1 MTIRNILV
9 PIRGDGKGEGVLDH
23 ALAVAGRFNA
33 HLAVVHC
40 RPRPEDMLP
49 GGVFV
54 PSSFRQQI
62 ASSATAM
69 ADDEEGRVKALF
81 DDYCRRHD
89 LAVVDDSLAAPKDR
103 PSASWSE
110 VTGKQAAVVAVRGRL
125 ADLIAVAQP
134 DPDLNL
140 GRNTLEAA
148 LLETGRLVLL
158 CPPTPVASI
167 GRHVAIGWDG
177 HAEAT
182 RAVAAAMPI
191 LVAADQI
198 TVLSAETG
206 APMELGPEELR
217 GYLAR
222 HDARAEVRTFRA
234 RATEVAQG
242 LLAAAG
248 GAGADAL
255 LIGAYG
261 HSRRRQLIMGGVTQH
276 VVDHTGLPVLMSH

>member
-23 ALAVAGRFNA
+23 ALALARRFNA
-33 HLAVVHC
+33 HLTVVHC

-81 DDYCRRHD
+81 DEYCRRHD
-89 LAVVDDSLAAPKDR
+89 LVIVNDSLAAPKDR

-148 LLETGRLVLL
+148 LLETGRLVLV
-158 CPPTPVASI
+158 CPPTAVASI

-276 VVDHTGLPVLMSH
+276 IIDHTGLPVLMSH